1 MAELD
6 LGKVVGPQG
15 PKGETGAQGPK
26 GQQGVQ
32 GPEGPQGPKG
42 DKGDQG
48 MQGAQ
53 GIQGVPGSKGDP
65 GQDGFSPTITENSDN
80 TADVYKLDITN
91 KSGTFTTPN
100 LKGADGSWEGDAA
113 VFGVKGNNE
122 DVYRTGNVNL
132 TAEDIGAFKEV
143 RDIWDKNLNDIVDP
157 GFYFAIGGNTCTN
170 KPVGTNAFGLQV
182 NRTAGSARSQI
193 LTRYDNGNIYTRY
206 NNNLSANPWSSWVRI
221 GDTALGVLD
230 YGNTAKTIKIG
241 YAGNALGTSQVLAL
255 AGYTEDGTRIK
266 DVEMHVLLLLLQ
278 QNGIYKS
285 TIATTEPT
293 TVEAGEIVYVVE
305 G

>member
-26 GQQGVQ
+26 GQQGAQ

-48 MQGAQ
+48 IQGAQ

-91 KSGTFTTPN
+91 KTGTFTTPN
-100 LKGADGSWEGDAA
+100 LKGADGSWEGD
-113 VFGVKGNNE
+113 VVVSGVKGNNE
-122 DVYRTGNVNL
+122 DTYRTGNVNL
-132 TAEDIGAFKEV
+132 TVENIGAFKQVQQLFSE
-143 RDIWDKNLNDIVDP
+143 DLNSLVDP
-157 GFYFAIGGNTCTN
+157 GFYFAGGGNSCTN

-182 NRTAGSARSQI
+182 NRTASSARSQI

-206 NNNLSANPWSSWVRI
+206 NNNLSANPWSSWVRV

-230 YGNTAKTIKIG
+230 YENTAKTIKVG
-241 YAGNALGTSQVLAL
+241 YSGDSLEASQVLAF
-255 AGYTEDGTRIK
+255 AGYAEDGTRVK
-266 DVEMHVLLLLLQ
+266 DVKMNVLLQLLQ

-293 TVEAGEIVYVVE
+293 TVEVGEIVYVVE